1 MIKKLTP
8 AVCVLIFLFLT
19 LCACDAGNEEIQ
31 PEAKIA
37 TDSSGNKYSVVVD
50 VNGFLSLGDRDS
62 LAVCTT
68 DENGNPG
75 KNSDGEFVTRAED
88 FPDTLVVD
96 NEIHTRFFRMPV
108 PEGWT
113 NISDEIV
120 KLSSG
125 AASLTIND
133 RGITPVKECT
143 EEIKNI
149 MSAIGEG
156 KEEKA
161 ELQFADAV
169 KLTYENRI
177 SVYIF
182 EAEGR
187 TYFIRVT
194 ADEKLFEEINFEE
207 IINTIKFRKGE

>member
-1 MIKKLTP
+1 MIKKLIL
-8 AVCVLIFLFLT
+8 AVCVLGFLFLP
-19 LCACDAGNEEIQ
+19 LCACDAENGEIQ
-31 PEAKIA
+31 SEAKIA
-37 TDSSGNKYSVVVD
+37 TDSSGKEYSVIVGSD
-50 VNGFLSLGDRDS
+50 GFLTLGDRDA

-75 KNSDGEFVTRAED
+75 KNADGEFVTRVEN
-88 FPDTLVVD
+88 FPDTLMVD
-96 NEIHTRFFRMPV
+96 GEVHTKFFRLAV

-113 NISDEIV
+113 STSDELV
-120 KLSSG
+120 KLNCG
-125 AASLTIND
+125 TASLTIND
-133 RGITPVKECT
+133 RGITPVKECA

-156 KEEKA
+156 KEEKVK
-161 ELQFADAV
+161 LQFADAL
-169 KLTYENRI
+169 KLTYENRTA
-177 SVYIF
+177 VYVF

-207 IINTIKFRKGE
+207 VINTIKFRKGE